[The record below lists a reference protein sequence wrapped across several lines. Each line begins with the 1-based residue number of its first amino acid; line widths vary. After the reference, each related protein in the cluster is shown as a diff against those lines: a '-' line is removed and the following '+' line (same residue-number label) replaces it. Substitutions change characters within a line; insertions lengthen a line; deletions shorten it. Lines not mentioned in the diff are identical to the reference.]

1 MFNTGGWLAE
11 GFGSHQPFFF
21 FYDVALCLPGAILR
35 GLVASILRRSS
46 ISLLA
51 LLCLCCL
58 YLYLFLY
65 LVYPLVADDVPRHLG
80 LLMFVADDL
89 PRYLLQRLSCLYS
102 SGVVPAQDLTC
113 VAQSA
118 GT

>member
-1 MFNTGGWLAE
+1 MCSIQGDGW
-11 GFGSHQPFFF
+11 
-21 FYDVALCLPGAILR
+21 LR
-35 GLVASILRRSS
+35 GLAPTNLFCFLFFMMSHFACQVLSS
-46 ISLLA
+46 GAWSHLFCAVHLLA

>member
-1 MFNTGGWLAE
+1 M
-11 GFGSHQPFFF
+11 
-21 FYDVALCLPGAILR
+21 
-35 GLVASILRRSS
+35 
-46 ISLLA
+46 
-51 LLCLCCL
+51 L
-58 YLYLFLY
+58 YVFLFIIYIYIYLY
-65 LVYPLVADDVPRHLG
+65 LVYSLVADDVPRHLG
-80 LLMFVADDL
+80 FLMFVADDL

>member
-1 MFNTGGWLAE
+1 M
-11 GFGSHQPFFF
+11 
-21 FYDVALCLPGAILR
+21 
-35 GLVASILRRSS
+35 
-46 ISLLA
+46 
-51 LLCLCCL
+51 L
-58 YLYLFLY
+58 YVFLFIIYIYTFILY
-65 LVYPLVADDVPRHLG
+65 LVYSLVADDVPRHLG
-80 LLMFVADDL
+80 FLMFVADDL